1 METTEILADLERAC
15 FPDDFWTAESI
26 RTTLLRS
33 DVIHLMEYG
42 ADGSPAAYCIGAAA
56 YGEAELYRIG
66 VLPEQRRK
74 GMGKRILTD
83 FISACPKDTEKIFLE
98 VRESNIPAIELYK
111 SCGFKPEAVR
121 KNYYGGGENAVIMVF
136 NVGERPAADSV

>member
-136 NVGERPAADSV
+136 NVGECPAADSV